1 MHRNTHLSSMQC
13 MVVTRFTQRRLRTR
27 HDTSRVW
34 PPKIT
39 FLHVISESKQA
50 CFQPTVRQRS
60 FYWSRF
66 SSRGCK
72 QTSECSRSREDLLWL
87 VMFMNYAE
95 YLRYLARVER
105 GWRLIWSLLTK
116 IDLENWPLLAV
127 ERWIKFNAILLY
139 STYGA
144 RDCFLC
150 HRDACITSSEIY
162 PRGGEK
168 VGEFTNTVAMTLVE
182 CMCVCT
188 YTHTHTNNIIA
199 TI

>member
-1 MHRNTHLSSMQC
+1 MAATSWLGILMTLWILYSAYTEEVAHASWY
-13 MVVTRFTQRRLRTR
+13 VTRLA
-27 HDTSRVW
+27 
-34 PPKIT
+34 PKIT
-39 FLHVISESKQA
+39 FLHMISESKQA

-116 IDLENWPLLAV
+116 IDLENWLLLAV
-127 ERWIKFNAILLY
+127 ERWIRFNAILLY

-144 RDCFLC
+144 RDCLQC
-150 HRDACITSSEIY
+150 HRDACTTSSGPFLHYRPRVSGGYLPQFPGYRALTITNIY
-162 PRGGEK
+162 G
-168 VGEFTNTVAMTLVE
+168 
-182 CMCVCT
+182 
-188 YTHTHTNNIIA
+188 
-199 TI
+199 